1 MMVILS
7 SVMMELNNASN
18 SLKVVK
24 IARGDNDFAEVTL
37 VDIDNITRR
46 HNVNLQSH
54 RCLCRKWQLI
64 GKPCSHALAWI
75 CANRGRIS
83 YYVHDYYSVQRFRTT
98 YVGQMPTMTYMTQW
112 AFFDLGYKLHPPKQ
126 KRGAGRPK
134 VQIIRGFLEPGRR
147 TVRCKRCGGF
157 GHFEKTCKLAEASD
171 EENYN
176 GSYCST
182 TNRYL
187 SYFYVLYTILF
198 FIHV

>member
-1 MMVILS
+1 MVILS

-37 VDIDNITRR
+37 VDVDNITRR
-46 HNVNLQSH
+46 HNVNLQNH

-98 YVGQMPTMTYMTQW
+98 YAGQMPTMTYMTQW
-112 AFFDLGYKLHPPKQ
+112 TFFDLGYKLHPPKQ
-126 KRGAGRPK
+126 KRGAESTK
-134 VQIIRGFLEPGRR
+134 
-147 TVRCKRCGGF
+147 
-157 GHFEKTCKLAEASD
+157 SS
-171 EENYN
+171 EN
-176 GSYCST
+176 S
-182 TNRYL
+182 R
-187 SYFYVLYTILF
+187 IP
-198 FIHV
+198 